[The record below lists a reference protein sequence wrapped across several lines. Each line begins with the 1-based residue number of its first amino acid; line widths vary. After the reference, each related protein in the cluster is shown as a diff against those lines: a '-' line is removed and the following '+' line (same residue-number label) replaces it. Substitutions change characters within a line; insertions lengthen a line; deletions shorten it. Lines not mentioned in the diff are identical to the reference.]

1 MKRSNLFIIVDD
13 LGKGRFLTL
22 GKNGNAVGFFDRPY
36 GFLFHGKRKALKFLS
51 LFGPLFPE
59 ECSIKNIKIVE
70 APLFLTVIKYKH
82 KKTGFFYKTSLTLS
96 ETRGR
101 TQIIFP
107 TTVIQNCLAPDFAEN
122 FAPVTVGIVKI
133 TKTPGFYLWGEK

>member
-22 GKNGNAVGFFDRPY
+22 GKNGNTVGFFDRSC
-36 GFLFHGKRKALKFLS
+36 GFLFHGKKKALKFLS
-51 LFGPLFPE
+51 LFGALRPE

-82 KKTGFFYKTSLTLS
+82 NETGFFYKTSLTLS
-96 ETRGR
+96 KTRGI

-107 TTVIQNCLAPDFAEN
+107 TTDIKSCLTPDFAEK
-122 FAPVTVGIVKI
+122 FTPVTVGIVKI